1 MSSSGGARASAPR
14 RRYERLE
21 KLGEGAFGSVY
32 KTLDTTNVA
41 RGVAR
46 KQCYRASKVVNYRA
60 MREREKQALVNE
72 VNCLR
77 ELAHPFIV
85 RYYDRV
91 IDKSDMSLEIVME
104 FCDGGDL
111 RTMVR
116 EFEREGKHMREALVW
131 QFFAQLVLAMK
142 ACHTHSASAPAGTS
156 GSAVAATSPASAAA
170 AAAVAPPAP
179 KRRRPILHRD
189 LKPANIF
196 LVYDD
201 RFSSGLCVK
210 IGDFGLAKELSETT
224 ALAETQV
231 GTPYYMSPELFAG
244 SKYNERSD
252 TWSLGC
258 IVYEMAQGRPPF
270 VAKNVDE
277 LRRRV
282 RRGTFEPLAS
292 RHFSADLNA
301 VIASM
306 LTTDAAKRPTMVELE
321 AQINALP
328 MGRKFLNEGR
338 LRERELAVESRER
351 RAEKRERAT
360 RDAEHALQAREDA
373 VALRELALASASAA
387 APCAASSRARAASAS
402 AAASGRGQASAA
414 RENGGASASNKT
426 AHGGA
431 SASSRRRALSA
442 AARGAGDYYTPPR
455 VAALLSPSPSRPTSG
470 GATRSSTGRRYPH

>member
-1 MSSSGGARASAPR
+1 MH

-32 KTLDTTNVA
+32 KTLDTVNA
-41 RGVAR
+41 SRGLAR
-46 KQCYRASKVVNYRA
+46 KACYRASKVVNYRA

-91 IDKSDMSLEIVME
+91 IEKAGMTLEIVME

-131 QFFAQLVLAMK
+131 QFFAQLVLALK
-142 ACHTHSASAPAGTS
+142 ACHTHLASPAPPSDPAAGPA
-156 GSAVAATSPASAAA
+156 AVAAAAT
-170 AAAVAPPAP
+170 P
-179 KRRRPILHRD
+179 RRRPILHRD

-201 RFSSGLCVK
+201 HFSSGLCVK

-244 SKYNERSD
+244 SPYNERSD

-270 VAKNVDE
+270 VAKNVAN

-282 RRGTFEPLAS
+282 RRGVYEPLGE
-292 RHFSADLNA
+292 RHFSRELNG
-301 VIASM
+301 VIATM
-306 LTTDAAKRPTMVELE
+306 LRTDAAERPTMVDLE
-321 AQINALP
+321 QRIYDVPHA
-328 MGRKFLNEGR
+328 RKYLLEGR
-338 LRERELAVESRER
+338 LRERELKVESRER
-351 RAEKRERAT
+351 HAEKAERAAAAQA
-360 RDAEHALQAREDA
+360 RAVEERESAVQAREDA
-373 VALRELALASASAA
+373 VAKRERALQQQGLHVGKT
-387 APCAASSRARAASAS
+387 PTH
-402 AAASGRGQASAA
+402 G
-414 RENGGASASNKT
+414 ENGGSAT
-426 AHGGA
+426 ANTRRAQLSAPAAGA
-431 SASSRRRALSA
+431 SE
-442 AARGAGDYYTPPR
+442 YYTPPR
-455 VAALLSPSPSRPTSG
+455 VPGAALGLDSQ
-470 GATRSSTGRRYPH
+470 RRR